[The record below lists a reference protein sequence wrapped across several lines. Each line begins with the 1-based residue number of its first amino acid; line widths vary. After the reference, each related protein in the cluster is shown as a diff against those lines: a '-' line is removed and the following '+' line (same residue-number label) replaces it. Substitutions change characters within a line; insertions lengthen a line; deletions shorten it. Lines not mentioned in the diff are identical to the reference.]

1 MVQKT
6 EKAAAPPVVAKPAAV
21 KSVPTPAVASAKPA
35 AVAPNVA
42 DLIKATVMKYKN
54 SAPALAQLKKK
65 DTPAQNSTVVAQ
77 QVSIPANSFSIV
89 QAPEIPEDPCHQA
102 QQGPPNITPAGS
114 NPNNPSCPNTHVV

>member
-1 MVQKT
+1 
-6 EKAAAPPVVAKPAAV
+6 
-21 KSVPTPAVASAKPA
+21 
-35 AVAPNVA
+35 
-42 DLIKATVMKYKN
+42 MKYKN

-77 QVSIPANSFSIV
+77 KVSIPANSTSIV

-114 NPNNPSCPNTHVV
+114 NPNNPNCPNTHVV

>member
-6 EKAAAPPVVAKPAAV
+6 EKATAPPVVAKPAAV
-21 KSVPTPAVASAKPA
+21 KSVPTLAVANAKPA

-77 QVSIPANSFSIV
+77 QVSIPANSSSIV

-102 QQGPPNITPAGS
+102 QQGPANITPAGS
-114 NPNNPSCPNTHVV
+114 NINNPSCPNTHVV